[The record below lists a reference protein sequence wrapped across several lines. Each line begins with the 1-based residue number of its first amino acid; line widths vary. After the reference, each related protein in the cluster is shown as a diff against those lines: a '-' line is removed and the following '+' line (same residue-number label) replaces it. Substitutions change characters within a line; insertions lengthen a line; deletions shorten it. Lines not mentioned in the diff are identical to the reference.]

1 MNITFNE
8 ERHEYVVDGLK
19 IPSVSEIIRPLM
31 VDVAE
36 KGKPWLRDIAAERG
50 TRIHEATML
59 LDYGEDIEVDYD
71 IAGYLKAYHRF
82 LDDYN
87 PKWEGIETIVYH
99 DGLQYAGTVD
109 RYGYIDGAKT
119 LVDIKTGAYNKYPMC
134 AQLGAYIT
142 ALAKMNGFRAERAF
156 DLMLSKD
163 GTYQIK
169 YIDHVASSLFVDCLA
184 IYDTMKRRRK

>member
-1 MNITFNE
+1 MNIQFNE
-8 ERHEYVVDGLK
+8 ERHEYSVNGL
-19 IPSVSEIIRPLM
+19 IVPSVSEIIRPLM

-36 KGKPWLRDIAAERG
+36 KGKPWLRDIAAARG

-59 LDYGEDIEVDYD
+59 LDYGEEVEVDPD
-71 IAGYLKAYHRF
+71 IAGYLKAYQRF

-99 DGLQYAGTVD
+99 DGLGYAGTID
-109 RYGYIDGAKT
+109 RYGIVDGRKAV
-119 LVDIKTGAYNKYPMC
+119 VDIKTGAYNKYPMC

-142 ALAKMNGFRAERAF
+142 ALAKMTGFRAENAF

-169 YIDHVASSLFVDCLA
+169 YIDHVASSLFVDCLS
-184 IYDTMKRRRK
+184 IYDITKRRKK